1 MSSLAAQRDATLTGV
16 TFTADAI
23 RLDRVT
29 KIYGEGEAAT
39 IAVDEVSCGILRGSW
54 TAVMG
59 ASGHGKSTLL
69 QLMGGL
75 DRPSAGTVVLDGIEI
90 TALRPVELAKVRA
103 RKLGFVFQF
112 FNLLPHLTA
121 VENVGLALWFGG
133 RNGGASA
140 ASAVALLD
148 RVGLADKAHH
158 LPSMLSGGQQQRVAI
173 ARALANDP
181 ALLLMDEPTGN
192 LDSTA
197 EAEMLGLLNGLHR
210 DEGRTI
216 VVVTH
221 SDEVARHAE
230 RVIYVRDGRI
240 TSGALC

>member
-1 MSSLAAQRDATLTGV
+1 MTV
-16 TFTADAI
+16 
-23 RLDRVT
+23 
-29 KIYGEGEAAT
+29 
-39 IAVDEVSCGILRGSW
+39 AVDEVSFSISRGSW
-54 TAVMG
+54 IAVMG

-90 TALRPVELAKVRA
+90 TALRPAELAKVRA

-133 RNGGASA
+133 RNGSASA

-192 LDSTA
+192 FDLAA

-210 DEGRTI
+210 EEGRTI

-230 RVIYVRDGRI
+230 RVIHVRDGRI
-240 TSGALC
+240 TPSASC